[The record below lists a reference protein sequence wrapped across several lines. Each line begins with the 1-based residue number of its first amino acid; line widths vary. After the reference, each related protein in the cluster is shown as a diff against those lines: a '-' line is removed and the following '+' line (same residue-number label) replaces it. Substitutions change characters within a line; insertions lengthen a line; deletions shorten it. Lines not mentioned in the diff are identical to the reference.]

1 MDQPHAT
8 EIVRVAAPYVCT
20 NYECHQLSLVFMA
33 IHHDRVSARSEVL
46 RVTSVPQG
54 RAKPM
59 DGLPQDIEADRLE
72 AWSCF
77 HADNFK
83 AAIIMGRSAI
93 QRATR
98 SLDAN
103 GPNLNADLQF
113 LRDEGVITEHV
124 RSLGDA
130 VRIAGNEAAH
140 PSELSQIDV
149 DEAQDSLEFMDAF
162 LEHAI
167 ALPARQKAKENAR
180 SSATDLSA
188 ESTDERA

>member
-1 MDQPHAT
+1 
-8 EIVRVAAPYVCT
+8 
-20 NYECHQLSLVFMA
+20 
-33 IHHDRVSARSEVL
+33 
-46 RVTSVPQG
+46 
-54 RAKPM
+54 M

-140 PSELSQIDV
+140 PS
-149 DEAQDSLEFMDAF
+149 
-162 LEHAI
+162 
-167 ALPARQKAKENAR
+167 
-180 SSATDLSA
+180 
-188 ESTDERA
+188 